1 MIAYSSN
8 DPTRGIR
15 RFLADL
21 RASADRRAWT
31 HRRSIDRRLASVPM
45 ETDRRVADRRSGV
58 DRRVVLTDRRR
69 RVEETY
75 SLENAEL
82 ICQMVMHLDMEAAC
96 PKCDGNLMLGPV
108 IARDGKKVREVHC
121 TDCRRCVVI
130 TDLPAGMQETG

>member
-1 MIAYSSN
+1 MISRGSK

-31 HRRSIDRRLASVPM
+31 PRRSA
-45 ETDRRVADRRSGV
+45 DRRVESVPTEEEARVAKRRSDV

-69 RVEETY
+69 RVSETY

-82 ICQMVMHLDMEAAC
+82 ICQMVMHDDMEAAC
-96 PKCDGNLMLGPV
+96 PSCDGNLMLGPV
-108 IARDGKKVREVHC
+108 ISRDGRKVRDVHC

-130 TDLPAGMQETG
+130 TDLPGEMQETG

>member
-1 MIAYSSN
+1 MISPSSK

-21 RASADRRAWT
+21 RESADRRAWT
-31 HRRSIDRRLASVPM
+31 HRRSG
-45 ETDRRVADRRSGV
+45 DRRVATVPIEDDRRVVERRSGV
-58 DRRVVLTDRRR
+58 DRRVVITDRRR
-69 RVEETY
+69 RVADTY

-82 ICQMVMHLDMEAAC
+82 ICEMVMHDDMEAAC

-130 TDLPAGMQETG
+130 TDLPAEIQDTG

>member
-1 MIAYSSN
+1 MISHSSK

-21 RASADRRAWT
+21 RESADRRGWT
-31 HRRSIDRRLASVPM
+31 NRRTGDRREASAPMKDDRREAERRSQ
-45 ETDRRVADRRSGV
+45 V

-69 RVEETY
+69 RVAETY

-82 ICQMVMHLDMEAAC
+82 ICQMVVHDDMEAAC
-96 PKCDGNLMLGPV
+96 PNCDGNLMLGPV
-108 IARDGKKVREVHC
+108 ISRDGKKVREVHC

-130 TDLPAGMQETG
+130 TDLPIEMQETG

>member
-1 MIAYSSN
+1 MISPSSK

-21 RASADRRAWT
+21 RDSADRRAWT
-31 HRRSIDRRLASVPM
+31 PRRSGDRRVATVPV
-45 ETDRRVADRRSGV
+45 EHDRRVADRRRPV
-58 DRRVVLTDRRR
+58 DRRVVITDRRR
-69 RVEETY
+69 RVAETY

-82 ICQMVMHLDMEAAC
+82 ICQMVMHDDMEAAC

-130 TDLPAGMQETG
+130 TDLPAEIQDTG

>member
-1 MIAYSSN
+1 MISPSSN

-21 RASADRRAWT
+21 RESADRRAWT
-31 HRRSIDRRLASVPM
+31 QRRSG
-45 ETDRRVADRRSGV
+45 DRRVATVPTEADRRVIERRSGA
-58 DRRVVLTDRRR
+58 DRRVVITDRRR
-69 RVEETY
+69 RVADTY

-82 ICQMVMHLDMEAAC
+82 ICQMVMHDDMEAAC

-108 IARDGKKVREVHC
+108 IARDGKNVREVHC

-130 TDLPAGMQETG
+130 TDLPTEIQETG

>member
-1 MIAYSSN
+1 MISPSSK

-21 RASADRRAWT
+21 RESADRRAWT
-31 HRRSIDRRLASVPM
+31 QRRSG
-45 ETDRRVADRRSGV
+45 DRRVATAPMEEDRRVAERRSGV
-58 DRRVVLTDRRR
+58 DRRVVITDRRR
-69 RVEETY
+69 RVAETY

-82 ICQMVMHLDMEAAC
+82 ICQMVMHDDMEAAC

-130 TDLPAGMQETG
+130 TDLPAEIQDTG

>member
-1 MIAYSSN
+1 MISHSSK

-21 RASADRRAWT
+21 RESADRRAWT
-31 HRRSIDRRLASVPM
+31 PRRSGDRRVATVPV
-45 ETDRRVADRRSGV
+45 EHDRRVADRRRPV
-58 DRRVVLTDRRR
+58 DRRVVITDRRR
-69 RVEETY
+69 RVAETY

-82 ICQMVMHLDMEAAC
+82 ICQMVMHDDMEAAC

-130 TDLPAGMQETG
+130 TDLPAEIQDTG

>member
-1 MIAYSSN
+1 MISPSSK

-21 RASADRRAWT
+21 RESADRRAWT
-31 HRRSIDRRLASVPM
+31 PRRSGDRRVATVAV
-45 ETDRRVADRRSGV
+45 EHDRRVADRRRPV
-58 DRRVVLTDRRR
+58 DRRVVITDRRR
-69 RVEETY
+69 RVAETY

-82 ICQMVMHLDMEAAC
+82 ICQMVMHDDMEAAC

-130 TDLPAGMQETG
+130 TDLPAEIQDTG

>member
-1 MIAYSSN
+1 MISPSSK
-8 DPTRGIR
+8 DPTRGLR

-21 RASADRRAWT
+21 RESADRRAWT
-31 HRRSIDRRLASVPM
+31 QRRSGDRRMATVPM
-45 ETDRRVADRRSGV
+45 EDDRRVAERRSGV
-58 DRRVVLTDRRR
+58 DRRVVITDRRR
-69 RVEETY
+69 RVAETY

-82 ICQMVMHLDMEAAC
+82 ICEMVMHDDMEAAC

-130 TDLPAGMQETG
+130 TDLPTEIQETG

>member
-1 MIAYSSN
+1 MISHGSK

-21 RASADRRAWT
+21 RESADRRAWA
-31 HRRSIDRRLASVPM
+31 HRRNA
-45 ETDRRVADRRSGV
+45 DRRVASEPMEHDRRVAERRSEV

-69 RVEETY
+69 RVAETY

-82 ICQMVMHLDMEAAC
+82 ICQMVMHDDMEAAC

-108 IARDGKKVREVHC
+108 IVRDEKRVREVHC

-130 TDLPAGMQETG
+130 TDLPAGMQETS